1 MAGAASTGPRT
12 AGRRLRRTSDLPNGQ
27 VLDVRG
33 NSLSPDRCNELQGS
47 RRQSLSGLAKITFG
61 VYLVHDLFLIVYRH
75 FGITQLPLPPVLA
88 VPAVTALAL
97 IPSAA
102 VAWLISKIP
111 FAGRYLT

>member
-1 MAGAASTGPRT
+1 MLSLRIGTLSGVLYEYMTPNVAAMAVAVFVLFRYLLGV
-12 AGRRLRRTSDLPNGQ
+12 SD
-27 VLDVRG
+27 
-33 NSLSPDRCNELQGS
+33 EGS

-61 VYLVHDLFLIVYRH
+61 VYLVHDLFLMAYRH
-75 FGITQLPLPPVLA
+75 LGIAQLPLPPVLA
-88 VPAVTALAL
+88 VPVVTALVL